1 MNTKNRTKDIIVSA
15 FALFAIFFG
24 AGNLIFPPL
33 LGNMAGDR
41 WASAMFGFLSTDPIL
56 PVLGVIATAFVGGRA
71 QDLGKRVHPKFAM
84 VIAAICILL
93 IGPILAVPRTAAT
106 TYEIAILPYIS
117 ESTTTV
123 AMILTSLIFF
133 ALTFYFS
140 VNEGKVIDIIGSYLT
155 PGLLIVLTAII
166 IKAIITPIGPIVPTT
181 LENPYQLGF
190 VEGYQTMDALGAALM
205 SGIVLTSLIGKGY
218 TERKEQKQM
227 LIKVGLIAGV
237 LLAFVYGGLTFV
249 GATTSAEPSTDRV
262 ALLLASVRAIFGGP
276 GGIVLGICVA
286 LACLTTSVGLVSTCG
301 NYFHNVSK
309 GKISYKFIVTLVTV
323 WSFFMSL
330 LSVSGI
336 IALAIPIL
344 TTVYPIVIV
353 LIVLTL
359 FDKHIPY
366 DIIYIIPVIVAGI
379 CGFIEAMYGLYG
391 MLEGPYNALNSLPLA
406 HFGFPWLFPVLVAL
420 VAAIIIG
427 SVTKGRRTFEED
439 HIEA

>member
-1 MNTKNRTKDIIVSA
+1 MNTRNKTKDIIVSA

-41 WASAMFGFLSTDPIL
+41 WGSAMLGFLSTDPIL
-56 PVLGVIATAFVGGRA
+56 PILGVIATAFVGGRA
-71 QDLGKRVHPKFAM
+71 FDLGKRVHPKFATI
-84 VIAAICILL
+84 IAAICILL

-117 ESTTTV
+117 ENVTTF
-123 AMILTSLIFF
+123 AMIVTSVIFF
-133 ALTFYFS
+133 ALTYYFS
-140 VNEGKVIDIIGSYLT
+140 VNEGKVIDIIGNYLT

-166 IKAIITPIGPIVPTT
+166 IKAMITPIGPIVATP

-218 TERKEQKQM
+218 TDRKEQKSM
-227 LIKVGLIAGV
+227 LIKVGLIAGA

-249 GATTSAEPSTDRV
+249 GATTSATPADDRV
-262 ALLLASVRAIFGGP
+262 ALLLSSVRAIFGTP
-276 GGIVLGICVA
+276 GGVLLGISVA

-301 NYFHNVSK
+301 NFFHSASN
-309 GKISYKFIVTLVTV
+309 GKISYKLVVALATI

-336 IALAIPIL
+336 ITLAIPIL
-344 TTVYPIVIV
+344 TTVYPMVIV
-353 LIVLTL
+353 LIILTL
-359 FDKHIPY
+359 FDKYIPY

-379 CGFIEAMYGLYG
+379 TGFIDAMHGSFGL
-391 MLEGPYNALNSLPLA
+391 LKGPYDFLAGLPLGQ
-406 HFGFPWLFPVLVAL
+406 FGFVWLFPTLLAL
-420 VAAIIIG
+420 IVGIIVG
-427 SVTKGRRTFEED
+427 FVTKGRRTFAED
-439 HIEA
+439 HME